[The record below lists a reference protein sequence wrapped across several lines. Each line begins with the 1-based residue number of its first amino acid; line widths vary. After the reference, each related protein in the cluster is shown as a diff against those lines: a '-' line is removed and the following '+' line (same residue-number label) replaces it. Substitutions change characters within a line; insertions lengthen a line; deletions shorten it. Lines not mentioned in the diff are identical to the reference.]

1 MSTISLWVKPDP
13 FEFGAIHAPLP
24 PKLTLHNL
32 YKLSVYAR
40 NKGKAGY
47 PKLSYSVWKHVACN
61 KLQISEDLA
70 WLYFETFDMLS
81 TSSFKEH
88 LNWNEHFACCSSQE
102 ELGHLRSQGSVRTLQ
117 FILFLYIQQ
126 IHKISFKASLVLGG
140 EEWPTHS
147 RSPDLENKGSVAVK
161 SLDEH
166 DHMMFVLHHL
176 NDILELL
183 MEPESS
189 ANNGCGSEACL
200 TIEALEALGFLLTG
214 TTDNRAIQPLH
225 EIACIQHERSKSGF
239 SKISRTFS
247 FRQLQSWLRS
257 NLQVN
262 PFGVSS
268 ILARGGLKQQETLVE
283 NFLSLSDTFD
293 EHSLLRHQETDH
305 NNVSSKEQPPHR
317 SRIMSNVNYA
327 APEQRTIILSQVCKQ
342 TVAKASDSYS
352 GSMVKIHRCHYSYIY
367 ILCPLRAVTVENCHN
382 STVVLGVT
390 KTAVNVIGCDT
401 CTFFAVCERVS
412 ISGCSNCSFHLCT
425 PTRPVILPGNEKL
438 VLAPYHTYYPTLEEH
453 LHGPWGI
460 PTEPNLWND
469 PLVLVS
475 ECSEDTS
482 SVYRELPPQEFFTFT
497 IPFSLKGSTDG
508 PPISLPKKYEKALKE
523 RERAINNWYQLVK
536 TSSLSK
542 EQRRQLQ
549 KDVQGRFQ
557 VWLAESGHATQLNGL
572 VPSHTSQAQK

>member
-1 MSTISLWVKPDP
+1 MSSICLWVKPDP

-32 YKLSVYAR
+32 YKLSIYAR

-81 TSSFKEH
+81 ASSFKEH
-88 LNWNEHFACCSSQE
+88 LNWNKQFAQCNTE
-102 ELGHLRSQGSVRTLQ
+102 EDLSHLRSQGFVMTLQ

-140 EEWPTHS
+140 EEWPTRS

-161 SLDEH
+161 
-166 DHMMFVLHHL
+166 VGP
-176 NDILELL
+176 N
-183 MEPESS
+183 
-189 ANNGCGSEACL
+189 
-200 TIEALEALGFLLTG
+200 
-214 TTDNRAIQPLH
+214 Q
-225 EIACIQHERSKSGF
+225 
-239 SKISRTFS
+239 
-247 FRQLQSWLRS
+247 
-257 NLQVN
+257 
-262 PFGVSS
+262 
-268 ILARGGLKQQETLVE
+268 
-283 NFLSLSDTFD
+283 FLSLSDTFE
-293 EHSLLRHQETDH
+293 EHVMLRHQETDH
-305 NNVSSKEQPPHR
+305 GNCSSKEHPSHR
-317 SRIMSNVNYA
+317 CRIMSNVSYA
-327 APEQRTIILSQVCKQ
+327 PLEQRIIILSQVCKQ

-382 STVVLGVT
+382 STIVLGVT
-390 KTAVNVIGCDT
+390 KTAVNVIGCDS
-401 CTFFAVCERVS
+401 CSFFAVCDRVS

-438 VLAPYHTYYPTLEEH
+438 VLAPYYTYYPTLEEH
-453 LHGPWGI
+453 LKGPWGV
-460 PTEPNLWND
+460 PTDPNLWND

-475 ECSEDTS
+475 EDTS
-482 SVYRELPPQEFFTFT
+482 TVYRELSPQDFFTFT
-497 IPFSLKGSTDG
+497 IPFSMKGSTDG
-508 PPISLPKKYEKALKE
+508 PPIPLPKKYEKALKE

-549 KDVQGRFQ
+549 KDVQERFQ

-572 VPSHTSQAQK
+572 VPSHISQAQK

>member
-1 MSTISLWVKPDP
+1 M
-13 FEFGAIHAPLP
+13 
-24 PKLTLHNL
+24 
-32 YKLSVYAR
+32 
-40 NKGKAGY
+40 
-47 PKLSYSVWKHVACN
+47 
-61 KLQISEDLA
+61 
-70 WLYFETFDMLS
+70 
-81 TSSFKEH
+81 
-88 LNWNEHFACCSSQE
+88 
-102 ELGHLRSQGSVRTLQ
+102 TLQ

-140 EEWPTHS
+140 EDWPTRS

-200 TIEALEALGFLLTG
+200 SIDALDALGFLITG
-214 TTDNRAIQPLH
+214 STDNRAIQPLH
-225 EIACIQHERSKSGF
+225 ELACFQHERPRSGY
-239 SKISRTFS
+239 SKISQTFS

-262 PFGVSS
+262 PFGVSA
-268 ILARGGLKQQETLVE
+268 ILAHGLKQQETLVE
-283 NFLSLSDTFD
+283 KFLSLSDTFE
-293 EHSLLRHQETDH
+293 EHVMLRHQETDH
-305 NNVSSKEQPPHR
+305 GNCSSKEHPSHR
-317 SRIMSNVNYA
+317 CRIMSNVSYA
-327 APEQRTIILSQVCKQ
+327 PLEQRIIILSQVCKQ

-382 STVVLGVT
+382 STIVLGVT
-390 KTAVNVIGCDT
+390 KTAVNVIGCDS
-401 CTFFAVCERVS
+401 CSFFAVCDRVS

-438 VLAPYHTYYPTLEEH
+438 VLAPYYTYYPTLEEH
-453 LHGPWGI
+453 LKGPWGV
-460 PTEPNLWND
+460 PTDPNLWND

-475 ECSEDTS
+475 EETS
-482 SVYRELPPQEFFTFT
+482 TVYRELSPQDFFTFT
-497 IPFSLKGSTDG
+497 IPFSMKGSTDG
-508 PPISLPKKYEKALKE
+508 PPIPLPKKYEKALKE

-549 KDVQGRFQ
+549 KDVQERFQ

>member
-1 MSTISLWVKPDP
+1 MSSVALWVKPDA
-13 FEFGAIHAPLP
+13 FDFGAIHAPLP

-32 YKLSVYAR
+32 YKLSIYAR

-61 KLQISEDLA
+61 KLQITEDLA

-81 TSSFKEH
+81 GSSFKEH
-88 LNWNEHFACCSSQE
+88 TSWNERFAQCKSE
-102 ELGHLRSQGSVRTLQ
+102 EEVDHLRSQGSVRTLQ

-140 EEWPTHS
+140 EEWPTRS

-200 TIEALEALGFLLTG
+200 TVEALDALGFFIAG
-214 TTDNRAIQPLH
+214 ARDSRAIQPLH
-225 EIACIQHERSKSGF
+225 EIARLQSEGPISGY

-247 FRQLQSWLRS
+247 FRQLQFWLRS

-268 ILARGGLKQQETLVE
+268 ILAHGFKQQETYE
-283 NFLSLSDTFD
+283 QNFLSLSDTFD
-293 EHSLLRHQETDH
+293 EHSLLRHQDVDH
-305 NNVSSKEQPPHR
+305 SSAASKEHSTNR
-317 SRIMSNVNYA
+317 SRIMSNVSYA
-327 APEQRTIILSQVCKQ
+327 PPEQRVIILSQVCKQ

-382 STVVLGVT
+382 STIVLGVT
-390 KTAVNVIGCDT
+390 KTAVNIIGCDS
-401 CTFFAVCERVS
+401 CTIFAVCGRIS
-412 ISGCSNCSFHLCT
+412 FSGCSNCTFNLCT

-453 LHGPWGI
+453 LNGPWGT

-469 PLVLVS
+469 PLVLASDRS
-475 ECSEDTS
+475 EGS
-482 SVYRELPPQEFFTFT
+482 STVFRELPAQDFFTFT
-497 IPFSLKGSTDG
+497 IPFSMKGSTDG
-508 PPISLPKKYEKALKE
+508 PPIPLPKKYEKALKE
-523 RERAINNWYQLVK
+523 REKAINNWYQVVK

-542 EQRRQLQ
+542 AQRRQLQ
-549 KDVQGRFQ
+549 KDVQDRFQ
-557 VWLAESGHATQLNGL
+557 VLKEIVRHSRRCDERCDDTAVVLNE
-572 VPSHTSQAQK
+572 

>member
-1 MSTISLWVKPDP
+1 MSSITLWVKPDA
-13 FEFGAIHAPLP
+13 FDFGAIHAPLP

-32 YKLSVYAR
+32 YKLSIYAR
-40 NKGKAGY
+40 NKGKVGY

-81 TSSFKEH
+81 GSSFKEH
-88 LNWNEHFACCSSQE
+88 SSWNENFAQCKSVEQIDR
-102 ELGHLRSQGSVRTLQ
+102 LRCQGSVRTLQ

-140 EEWPTHS
+140 EEWPTRS

-200 TIEALEALGFLLTG
+200 TVEALDALGFLITG
-214 TTDNRAIQPLH
+214 ATDCRTILPLN
-225 EIACIQHERSKSGF
+225 EIARLQPERPMSGY

-257 NLQVN
+257 NLQIN
-262 PFGVSS
+262 PFGVSA
-268 ILARGGLKQQETLVE
+268 ILARGFKQQETLVQ

-293 EHSLLRHQETDH
+293 EHSLLRHQEVDH
-305 NNVSSKEQPPHR
+305 STTTSKEQSTNR
-317 SRIMSNVNYA
+317 SRIMSNVSSA
-327 APEQRTIILSQVCKQ
+327 PPEQRVIILSQVCKQ

-382 STVVLGVT
+382 STIVLGVT
-390 KTAVNVIGCDT
+390 KTAVNIIGCDS
-401 CTFFAVCERVS
+401 CTFFAVCDRISV
-412 ISGCSNCSFHLCT
+412 SGCSNCSFNLCT

-438 VLAPYHTYYPTLEEH
+438 VLAPYHTHYPTLEEH
-453 LHGPWGI
+453 LHGPWGVPI
-460 PTEPNLWND
+460 EPNLWND
-469 PLVLVS
+469 PLVLACDRCEGSS
-475 ECSEDTS
+475 EA
-482 SVYRELPPQEFFTFT
+482 VYRELPPQDFFTFT
-497 IPFSLKGSTDG
+497 IPFSMKGSTDG
-508 PPISLPKKYEKALKE
+508 PPIPLPRKYEKALKE
-523 RERAINNWYQLVK
+523 REKAINNWYQLVK
-536 TSSLSK
+536 TSSLAK
-542 EQRRQLQ
+542 AQRRQLQ
-549 KDVQGRFQ
+549 KDVQDRFQ
-557 VWLAESGHATQLNGL
+557 EWLTESGHATQLNGL
-572 VPSHTSQAQK
+572 VPPHSSKP